1 VLKTTI
7 SDINDGVNI
16 EIDRL
21 DFGAEGLVPDENGSL
36 QLELGF
42 DVNAYFANDA
52 TLTLSS
58 LEHSGAVVISTGISE
73 VELSLKSIS
82 GVVDYSYVFEPKEPI
97 ALDVEGIDV
106 EIGGLGISPV
116 ITLNVENPLTI
127 PLQLEGKLFDDCDRE
142 IELKATLNPATYEN
156 GKVVSALNKVV
167 IANKKPAYECIFVEV
182 DFDEE
187 LKGKLPSM
195 FDFEFAVSVSGD
207 TVQTLY
213 VPEKLEINYDYNVT
227 IPVALNDKLSV
238 SYAGEVAE
246 LNEILAQLEGYNVRV
261 GDVVVVA
268 EVTNTTP
275 LALEAQ
281 AELFNVDGSK
291 SDAQVAFEEGH
302 GRIGGSKDGVTPE
315 VSTLRLALGTDGG
328 NGIVV
333 DDLTSIDKL
342 TFAVSAASDAV
353 GDVALRDEQYIAV
366 KLWIEIDGGITIDIN
381 DFIASEESN
390 E

>member
-1 VLKTTI
+1 
-7 SDINDGVNI
+7 
-16 EIDRL
+16 
-21 DFGAEGLVPDENGSL
+21 
-36 QLELGF
+36 
-42 DVNAYFANDA
+42 
-52 TLTLSS
+52 
-58 LEHSGAVVISTGISE
+58 
-73 VELSLKSIS
+73 
-82 GVVDYSYVFEPKEPI
+82 
-97 ALDVEGIDV
+97 
-106 EIGGLGISPV
+106 
-116 ITLNVENPLTI
+116 
-127 PLQLEGKLFDDCDRE
+127 
-142 IELKATLNPATYEN
+142 
-156 GKVVSALNKVV
+156 
-167 IANKKPAYECIFVEV
+167 
-182 DFDEE
+182 
-187 LKGKLPSM
+187 
-195 FDFEFAVSVSGD
+195 
-207 TVQTLY
+207 
-213 VPEKLEINYDYNVT
+213 
-227 IPVALNDKLSV
+227 VALTDKLSI
-238 SYAGEVAE
+238 SYAGEVGE
-246 LNEILAQLEGYNVRV
+246 LNEIFTQLAGYDVRV

-291 SDAQVAFEEGH
+291 SDAQATFEEGH